1 MTFDQSRVPE
11 PPGELTQRLQQEI
24 IDIAKRNPNE
34 KFLRASV
41 TYLLAL
47 ERTLHKH

>member
-1 MTFDQSRVPE
+1 MDFDQSCVLE
-11 PPGELTQRLQQEI
+11 PPGDLTQSLQQEI
-24 IDIAKRNPNE
+24 INIIERNPNE
-34 KFLRASV
+34 KFLRASA